1 MAGLFTRIFRQWIED
16 ALVKRLSENES
27 FQKAA
32 VGAVSAAQRAQELME
47 SAAKDPSRAAST
59 FAAVMQAVK
68 AEAAKDMGVRR
79 DAANGSSSSGFRDAV
94 VDVTGGASSSADAGA
109 HDGATSSSRRA
120 AAPSDAFAALSSKE
134 LKAELTKRGLSSA
147 GLLEK
152 SELLAALRAAAS
164 KTDEMK

>member
-32 VGAVSAAQRAQELME
+32 VGAVSAAQRAQEIVE

-68 AEAAKDMGVRR
+68 EEAAKDLGRR
-79 DAANGSSSSGFRDAV
+79 NGTNNSNSYTV
-94 VDVTGGASSSADAGA
+94 VDVTGGAAPTDAGA
-109 HDGATSSSRRA
+109 AARGGAAGAGRPPAPQDSFSS
-120 AAPSDAFAALSSKE
+120 LSSKD
-134 LKAELTKRGLSSA
+134 LKAELTRRGISSA

-152 SELLAALRAAAS
+152 SELLEALRAAP
-164 KTDEMK
+164 KEEMK